1 MTLLRLSFTLYRF
14 ILSFLKKTFLR
25 FTRLTILAQRLVR
38 SREMSVHI
46 FTKSFRNQSFSIL
59 KYLRR
64 SLLRRRRVGEQVL
77 QLTPRY
83 NYRRLNTL
91 TIQNST
97 LPTIT
102 MQRLTRTIAS
112 LIQSQR
118 RTLTRGLVIVLAIMT
133 VVAPLAPAFAA
144 TYTVTQSS
152 WTGGASSA
160 NASHPTNATGWTN
173 FSTTSQAVAGSAVT
187 SAVVASS
194 TTQTT
199 FADFTGGAT
208 SSVDINGTP
217 DASLALQRLTTPTTF
232 GGDAQKTISL
242 NTPNASALDTVNN
255 KIYIADTNNHRIV
268 KMDSGTGGTTFGNN
282 AQTLGGPTAGTGVG
296 QFSSPTGI
304 TVDPINNL
312 VYVTSATTDNVIKF
326 SSGGAGLMATSTWT
340 SIAVTNPNAVAL
352 DVSENL
358 GYVVTASNEVVLFNT
373 ATMVRMDAMGSTGT
387 GAHQFYAPVGAV
399 IDSVYNKIYVAD
411 TNNNRIVKMDS
422 GTGGT
427 EFGANRQTL
436 GGPASGS
443 GTGQFNAPKSLAL
456 DSVNNMLYVS
466 DTGNHRITKLASGGA
481 GAMSTSTWYT
491 LGGTASGSTAGKFA
505 SPRGIFVDTVNSFVY
520 VADVAND
527 RIVKFSSNGTGA
539 ITTTGWNTLG
549 ANGTGIGQFGNPFGI
564 TVDVTNAMVYVAD
577 LTGPRIAKFSSGGAG
592 TMSTSTWFTLGTFG
606 SGAGQFTGLE
616 DIALD
621 SVNNFLY
628 AADASRVVKLPTNGA
643 GALTT
648 TGWTTLG
655 TSGSISVGQFD
666 DLTGITVDATN
677 NVVYVIDN
685 GRSGVVQFSSG
696 GAGAMSTT
704 GWDSIASLGAGTHE
718 LRSPSSVAVDASANK
733 VYVTESSNNRVSKF
747 NSGGGG
753 TEFGT
758 ARQNLGGPTGG
769 SGVGQ
774 FYVPQGIDIDT
785 TNNFVYVA
793 NMQTDT
799 IIKFA
804 SGGAGAM
811 STTGWSTLG
820 ASGTGIGQFGQ
831 AYDVDVNTLNGR
843 LFVTDYEHDR
853 VVTFASGGAGAMSTT
868 GWDALGSS
876 GSGLMQLSQ
885 PYKISIDRVNNKV
898 YVADRIN
905 NRIVKMDSGTG
916 GTTLG
921 NNRQTLGGPTAGS
934 GTGQFNSPIG
944 LFVDTVNNFV
954 YVGDDGNNR
963 IVKFSSGG
971 AGAMSTTGWNTLGSS
986 GSGVG
991 QFQTPTDVFVDTV
1004 NNFVYVSDSLN
1015 HKVAK
1020 FSSGGAG
1027 AMSTTGWNTLGSTGT
1042 GVGKFTTPESLSIDT
1057 TNDYVYVI
1065 ASNFVVKFPSGGAG
1079 VMTTDTWQTIGGT
1092 GVGVGQFTSA
1102 KGIFIDPVNNY
1113 VYVADTGND
1122 RIAKFASGGADS
1134 MSTSTSW
1141 QTAPVSTDPY
1151 GVFVDTVNAR
1161 VYAVSS
1167 PTNAVYS
1174 FTSGDPMIAY
1184 VSAGAYTSSVID
1196 AGVNTRA
1203 GSVSLSWTDSIS
1215 ASINTATPVGLQVAS
1230 SNSASGPWTFYG
1242 PAGTT
1247 AASDVYTTKTGTI
1260 LNAIHNGARY
1270 FKYTVTLQTGDVTLT
1285 PEVLSV
1291 TFNYDSYASASYIIS
1306 SPYNTG
1312 DISNII
1318 GKLQWVANST
1328 PSGTSIKFQLRSA
1341 PDVAGAPGVWSNWV
1355 GPDGQTSSYFT
1366 TAAGTDS
1373 IPSMFTTNSQWFQ
1386 YKAYFDSTGINTAS
1400 LGSVTTTY
1408 LVNSPPQVGATGVTA
1423 YQIPTST
1430 DANYGNVAIA
1440 FSVKDTDSETGL
1452 ATTTLEYKN
1461 GASWV
1466 PLTNAT
1472 IYNASSNPV
1481 TSPLVAP
1488 TSTFASYSVIWN
1500 AAAQLGSVATSTQI
1514 RVTLNDGALGN
1525 ATASSSSTAFSIDTV
1540 APTGGSL
1547 TFDAGIAG
1555 QTNSGSIVIVPAT
1568 DTNTRQ
1574 YTISDGT
1581 TTNDWAS
1588 ISTTVTIP
1596 WTFSSTINAKT
1607 LSLQFRDAF
1616 GNTAATSTYTTP
1628 IPSDPSGFLI
1638 QDVSKVGTAD
1648 YRLYIGWATSSAV
1661 NFGSYKLEYAT
1672 STDNTTFGTYSDAAL
1687 ITDVATN
1694 YLVHVNLNNALYY
1707 RYRLAVKNTQGNTSV
1722 RSNAYINARPD
1733 GIQNLGEGGGGTT
1746 ASAASITTVSPV
1758 QTTSAGTVTVAYT
1771 LVDTSIT
1778 SKTNP
1783 LYEGYVFYNIG
1794 TTVST
1799 SDATTITL
1807 SDASHLPASGFIQ
1820 VNNEIIGYTSKTGNV
1835 LNGITRATWPTPAT
1849 TRATRQNALILS
1861 NTPVWV
1867 QASSTKTTITNSTI
1881 ATGQAGTIIWNTQ
1894 NEPALTGA
1902 TYANTGVRVLVHD
1915 NQAAESG
1922 PITTQSDQ
1930 SNDGT
1935 LATLDMSAP
1944 TIQFTTANASGLETT
1959 GFATSTI
1966 ILSKPYPLSVS
1977 TNYAVTGTAT
1987 ATHGLLGYWPFEGNA
2002 NDTSGN
2008 GNNGTWYGTST
2019 SRYGTGV
2026 HGTSGA
2032 LNGSSDYLDFG
2043 NSTTFNGM
2051 SALSVETWVKLDA
2064 YPSTGLNYSP
2074 AGKDAAYR
2082 FTIGPSGSVSFT
2094 IATVNNGWYTP
2105 GTSVSASGALQLG
2118 AWYHLVGTYDGART
2132 KIYVNSGTPVQ
2143 GAQAISGN
2151 TVTNVTSF
2159 KSSYNTGNI
2168 TYLKGAIDSTALYN
2182 RALTPS
2188 EIADLYAFGVQDYGL
2203 STNATTGTVTIATGA
2218 TSTAITANIINDQ
2231 LPGIDKNFTITLSS
2245 PTNAT
2250 LGANTAHTYTI
2261 TEVTPNPTI
2270 GFLSATASTTE
2281 AETIVT
2287 VPVVLSTAS
2296 AVDTSV
2302 SYSIAGGTAI
2312 IGTNYSATT
2321 TSGTVTI
2328 PAGATSTSIT
2338 FAIKQSAQ
2346 KDSDLTVLVTLSSPT
2361 NVTLATSTHTHT
2373 IKDSSV
2379 TPTVYFTTASGSG
2392 SEATANPTIGISLS
2406 NPSASAVTVTY
2417 TATTSSDNSANGLVG
2432 LWQFEGNANDTSG
2445 NGNNGTPQLG
2455 ATFSSLGGGK
2465 FGTQAGVFDGG
2476 ASAYATLNSEI
2487 RFSDSQPWTLSSWIY
2502 QTGTKSFEFWIGDKD
2517 TVGMAINLGSATG
2530 LVQFR
2535 DRALA
2540 YHDWNVGFNY
2550 KNAWHYFTWIA
2561 RGDNT
2566 IEMLV
2571 DGISYGLVTTP
2582 SQFYID
2588 AIGRGYGTGTQ
2599 WNYTGRLD
2607 NTAIYNR
2614 ALSAAEVKAHYA
2626 AGIDTLPA
2634 IGTVTIPAGQ
2644 TSAIITPTIINYGSY
2659 EGDREYKLVLSTSTN
2674 ATIGATS
2681 TYTYS
2686 ITESSA
2692 LPAIGFTV
2700 ATGTGLEAATTTVT
2714 ASIAYPSVFDITA
2727 TIAQSGTAVSGVNY
2741 TIPATTITIP
2751 AGATSTSFVLTTL
2764 NNGVRDPLL
2773 SAVLTL
2779 TSPTNATVNAGAS
2792 TYTYSI
2798 QDNNVIPT
2806 IGFASTGSTVDGVVS
2821 TITIPVSL
2829 SSAMNQDASVGYT
2842 VTGTAVSGL
2851 HYNASFASS
2860 GTVSI
2865 ASGATT
2871 TNLTIPLLDDA
2882 ISGPVTTTVIISL
2895 ADPVNATTTNATT
2908 TYTLTINEVTA
2919 DPAIGFTST
2928 SASGL
2933 ENIAS
2938 IAIPVSIDA
2947 TSTQAITVTYTV
2959 SASST
2964 AVSDT
2969 NYVLANGT
2977 ATIAAGETATTI
2989 SASILNNPVRE
3000 LDKTLIVTLGTPV
3013 GATLGAATTYTYTIQ
3028 DIITTTA
3035 PVMSNIIPT
3044 QSTTNGTVSV
3054 AYTITDEASTNKV
3067 LPSYEGY
3074 VFYNI
3079 GTTVSSADATTIT
3092 VSDAT
3097 HLPTAGSIQI
3107 GNEVITY
3114 TTKTGNVLSGLTRG
3128 TWPTTG
3134 ARTTRQNT
3142 TIVAGTPVWIQAA
3155 STNTTIVNSTIATGQ
3170 SGTIVWNTQNEPAL
3184 AGATYSNVAVRVL
3197 VHDNQSATT
3206 GPLSSQSDQS
3216 NDGTLSLLDMSAP
3229 TVSFATTASS
3239 AFENATTS
3247 TTLTVVLSKIAPVDA
3262 SVGYTI
3268 TGTAVSTVDYI
3279 AETEGTLTIPAGAT
3293 STTLSIQPIA
3303 DHVFGVDKTA
3313 IVTLSSPTN
3322 ATVGAPNA
3330 YTLTIVEAD
3339 VLPTIQF
3346 DVASASGPET
3356 TPSYDIVVRLSTTT
3370 AATTTVAYAVSTSTA
3385 LDGINFSLTAGTLT
3399 IPAGELTASIPL
3411 TVIHDNLFGADTSVT
3426 VALTNPTNAT
3436 LGETTSFVYTITETD
3451 LTPEA
3456 NFSVDSL
3463 NVDELTGT
3471 TTATVTLSYPSNQDI
3486 TIPVVADPAST
3497 AVAETNYTLPVSSVT
3512 VPAGDTTAS
3521 FTIIALHDTTYGP
3534 DKTLTLSLGSVDG
3547 MTLGSS
3553 TTYTLLITEVDNTA
3567 PEVASVSAAQVASST
3582 EANFG
3587 KVEIVYTVRDTNT
3600 NSGTVNPTF
3609 ITPSFEYNT
3618 GLGWNVITT
3627 LQAEDIANKSVAE
3640 DVFAP
3645 YTALWDA
3652 QAQLGSVS
3660 LPAVEIRVSANDN
3673 EPLNGIGQGTSTSF
3687 AFDRQAPQIGQF
3699 KFDARTGVLTIA
3711 ITDAASFTYAVSNNA
3726 DLSADGVNATSGIS
3740 TAAPAGTLASTELWT
3755 VASGDY
3761 PSIYLQVQDALGNAA
3776 TRQITIPTKPQNFA
3790 FTDIS
3795 DVKSS
3800 LFKELVSW
3808 LPYVST
3814 SSAPFASYD
3823 IYRSIDGAEFALL
3836 TTKSEIANNF
3846 IVDEGL
3852 ASSSVY
3858 TYKMTITDT
3867 AGNVSEYS
3875 ETVTDTPDG
3884 QGQTDLVPPIISV
3897 VTAATVRNTSA
3908 IVTWTT
3914 DEIADS
3920 IVRYSLASDAGS
3932 YRTASSTGLVT
3943 DHSVTLT
3950 DLIPNTDYTFI
3961 VQSTDPTGNASA
3973 FSDSIAFTT
3982 TGGPIITDIVATP
3995 ADKAATI
4002 TWNTNKDSDSIVT
4015 YSKSSNFNGFN
4026 AIVGTVTPVGD
4037 ASTTDVF
4044 THEVSITGLDS
4055 GSTFYYKVSSTDSSG
4070 NESVDDNNGVYYTF
4084 RTLSDTYAPVITGI
4098 TVPLSTPQS
4107 LIIFWK
4113 TDELA
4118 TSQVEY
4124 DQTSTS
4130 TFARSTTLDS
4140 TLSIYHSI
4148 VVPDLT
4154 ANTTYN
4160 YRVRSRDAFG
4170 NEAISTSTSATTAKE
4185 GEVRIV
4191 TIGGGS
4197 GAGQFTTPP
4206 EVKDTTAPIISA
4218 VTVAATTAF
4227 GATITFTTN
4236 EPTVAFIDYGK
4247 DATYGSSLGSK
4258 NLATQHSLTI
4268 SGLRMGTEYH
4278 YQLKAIDKAFNE
4290 SVGTD
4295 QTFSTKFLSEPG
4307 DDLQT
4312 LEDVTAYEQ
4321 VSDEALESILPSIRP
4336 PFIEEPRVV
4345 ETTEN
4350 TATIRWRTNINAY
4363 AGILYSEATA
4373 YSASST
4379 NPYTD
4384 ELSQATT
4391 KEKEHTIT
4399 LVGLKPNTTYHFMV
4413 RSFSLP
4419 QVVGR
4424 SQDMTFTTKA
4434 AKVSARVINVKNTSF
4449 TVVWNTET
4457 PASTIVEYK
4466 NMRTGEIQRKI
4477 DNNRKLDH
4485 DVLVDRLIP
4494 ATGYEVSVFGYT
4506 EGGNLIEG
4514 GMPITI
4520 TTSRDVIAPKISN
4533 FKVDGA
4539 LVPGRTDRI
4548 QTVITWTTD
4557 EASDSTIYY
4566 QEGSGAV
4573 TEFANKTAITDTLT
4587 QNHTILLSSLKPGTI
4602 YQMKVESV
4610 DAAGNKGTFGPRTI
4624 ITPQK
4629 GESIFDVIFK
4639 NFEETFKFLRGAG
4652 Q

>member
-64 SLLRRRRVGEQVL
+64 SLLRRRGVGEQVL

-436 GGPASGS
+436 GGPTSGS

-592 TMSTSTWFTLGTFG
+592 AMSTSTWFTLGTFG

-704 GWDSIASLGAGTHE
+704 GWDSIASLGAGIHE

-986 GSGVG
+986 GTGVG

-1015 HKVAK
+1015 HKVVK

-1057 TNDYVYVI
+1057 TNNYVYVI
-1065 ASNFVVKFPSGGAG
+1065 ASNLVVKFPSGGAG
-1079 VMTTDTWQTIGGT
+1079 VMTTDTWQTLGGT
-1092 GVGVGQFTSA
+1092 GVGVGQFTNA

-1341 PDVAGAPGVWSNWV
+1341 PDAAGAPGVWSNWV

-1373 IPSMFTTNSQWFQ
+1373 IPSMFTANSQWFQ

-1408 LVNSPPQVGATGVTA
+1408 LVNSPPQVGAAGVTA

-1430 DANYGNVAIA
+1430 DANYGKVAIA

-1472 IYNASSNPV
+1472 IYNALSNPV
-1481 TSPLVAP
+1481 TSPLVA
-1488 TSTFASYSVIWN
+1488 STTAFTSYSVIWN

-1525 ATASSSSTAFSIDTV
+1525 ATASASSTAFSIDTV

-1555 QTNSGSIVIVPAT
+1555 QTDSGSIVIVPAT
-1568 DTNTRQ
+1568 DTNARQ

-1581 TTNDWAS
+1581 TTSDWAS

-1616 GNTAATSTYTTP
+1616 GNTAATTTYTTP

-1694 YLVHVNLNNALYY
+1694 YLVHINLNNALYY

-1783 LYEGYVFYNIG
+1783 SYEGYVFYNIG

-1881 ATGQAGTIIWNTQ
+1881 ATGQAGTIVWSTQ
-1894 NEPALTGA
+1894 NEPALAGA

-1944 TIQFTTANASGLETT
+1944 TVQFTSA
-1959 GFATSTI
+1959 ATSITEATQTTTTTVA
-1966 ILSKPYPLSVS
+1966 LSKPYPLSVV
-1977 TNYAVTGTAT
+1977 TNYATAGTAT
-1987 ATHGLLGYWPFEGNA
+1987 TTDGLVGYWQFEGNA
-2002 NDTSGN
+2002 NDTSGM

-2019 SRYGTGV
+2019 DRYVAGKYTN
-2026 HGTSGA
+2026 A
-2032 LNGSSDYLDFG
+2032 A
-2043 NSTTFNGM
+2043 TFNGV
-2051 SALSVETWVKLDA
+2051 SDYINVPTTLTSNVTAFTFETWVKPTTINPTYNIFVKSFGVDSYLDL
-2064 YPSTGLNYSP
+2064 YGGTGSYQNKLHFSFKDGGSAQRGLYSNSP
-2074 AGKDAAYR
+2074 VTMG
-2082 FTIGPSGSVSFT
+2082 
-2094 IATVNNGWYTP
+2094 
-2105 GTSVSASGALQLG
+2105 Q
-2118 AWYHLVGTYDGART
+2118 WYHLVGTNDGVNQYL
-2132 KIYVNSGTPVQ
+2132 YVNGALQTMTSAFTGINSSTFSSLKLGSYAGTSQ
-2143 GAQAISGN
+2143 YAFNGSLDNTAI
-2151 TVTNVTSF
+2151 
-2159 KSSYNTGNI
+2159 
-2168 TYLKGAIDSTALYN
+2168 YN
-2182 RALTPS
+2182 RALTS
-2188 EIADLYAFGVQDYGL
+2188 AEIAAHYASGIGALKL
-2203 STNATTGTVTIATGA
+2203 STSTPTGSLTIPAGS
-2218 TSTAITANIINDQ
+2218 TSTAIVATSINDN
-2231 LPGIDKNFTITLSS
+2231 LSGIDKSLTITLSS

-2250 LGANTAHTYTI
+2250 LGANTTHTYTI

-2296 AVDTSV
+2296 AVTTSA
-2302 SYSIAGGTAI
+2302 SYSISGGTAL
-2312 IGTNYSATT
+2312 IGTNYSATS

-2328 PAGATSTSIT
+2328 PAGATSTSVT

-2346 KDSDLTVLVTLSSPT
+2346 KDSDLTVLITLSAPT
-2361 NVTLATSTHTHT
+2361 NATLATSTHTHT
-2373 IKDSSV
+2373 IKDSSI

-2445 NGNNGTPQLG
+2445 NGNNGTPLSG
-2455 ATFSSLGGGK
+2455 VAFTSDGSGK
-2465 FGTQAGVFDGG
+2465 FGTQAGIFDGG
-2476 ASAYATLNSEI
+2476 ASAYAPLASKI
-2487 RFSDSQPWTLSSWIY
+2487 QFSDTQPWTLSSWIY
-2502 QTGTKSFEFWIGDKD
+2502 QTGTKTYEFWIGDGI
-2517 TVGMAINLGSATG
+2517 TSSVAINLDDATG
-2530 LVQFR
+2530 VVQFR
-2535 DRALA
+2535 DRTTA
-2540 YHDWNVGFNY
+2540 YQSWNTGFNY
-2550 KNAWHYFTWIA
+2550 KNAWHHFTWVA

-2566 IEMLV
+2566 IELLI
-2571 DGISYGLVTTP
+2571 DGVSYGLITSP
-2582 SQFYID
+2582 SQFAIGT
-2588 AIGRGYGTGTQ
+2588 IGRGYPYGTQ
-2599 WNYTGRLD
+2599 WNFTGRLD

-2634 IGTVTIPAGQ
+2634 VGTVTIPAGQ
-2644 TSAIITPTIINYGSY
+2644 TSATITPTIINYGTY

-2681 TYTYS
+2681 TFTYT

-2692 LPAIGFTV
+2692 LPAIGFT
-2700 ATGTGLEAATTTVT
+2700 ASTGTGLEAATTTVT

-2727 TIAQSGTAVSGVNY
+2727 TITQSGTAVSGVNY

-2751 AGATSTSFVLTTL
+2751 AGATSTSFIMTTL

-2829 SSAMNQDASVGYT
+2829 SSAMNQDASVAYT

-2938 IAIPVSIDA
+2938 IAIPVSI
-2947 TSTQAITVTYTV
+2947 TGPSTQAITVPYTV

-2964 AVSDT
+2964 AVSST

-2977 ATIAAGETATTI
+2977 ATIAAGETSTTI
-2989 SASILNNPVRE
+2989 TASILNNPVRE
-3000 LDKTLIVTLGTPV
+3000 LDKSLIVTLGTPA

-3044 QSTTNGTVSV
+3044 QSTANGTVSV
-3054 AYTITDEASTNKV
+3054 AYTITDEAAANKV
-3067 LPSYEGY
+3067 SPSYEGY

-3097 HLPTAGSIQI
+3097 HLPTAGAIQI
-3107 GNEVITY
+3107 NNEVISY

-3128 TWPTTG
+3128 AWPTAGT
-3134 ARTTRQNT
+3134 RTTRQNT

-3170 SGTIVWNTQNEPAL
+3170 SGTIVWNTQNEPTL

-3206 GPLSSQSDQS
+3206 GPLSSQNDQS

-3247 TTLTVVLSKIAPVDA
+3247 TTLTAVLSKIAPVDA

-3293 STTLSIQPIA
+3293 STTLSIQPIS

-3322 ATVGAPNA
+3322 ATVSAPNA

-3385 LDGINFSLTAGTLT
+3385 LDGINFSLAAGTIT

-3471 TTATVTLSYPSNQDI
+3471 TTATVMLSYPSNQDI

-3547 MTLGSS
+3547 MTLGAS

-3587 KVEIVYTVRDTNT
+3587 KVEIFYTVRDTNT

-3609 ITPSFEYNT
+3609 ITPSFEYNS
-3618 GLGWNVITT
+3618 GLGWNAITT

-3699 KFDARTGVLTIA
+3699 KFDARTGILTIA
-3711 ITDAASFTYAVSNNA
+3711 ITDAASFTYVVSNNA

-3740 TAAPAGTLASTELWT
+3740 TATPAGTLSSTETWI

-3800 LFKELVSW
+3800 LFKELISW

-3823 IYRSIDGAEFALL
+3823 IYRSVDGADFALL
-3836 TTKSEIANNF
+3836 LAKSDIDDNF
-3846 IVDEGL
+3846 IVDAGL
-3852 ASSSVY
+3852 ASSSAY

-4227 GATITFTTN
+4227 GATITFITN